1 MIAKSNYILFGF
13 TEWVN
18 APQGYFLRGALQHVY
33 AYMDV
38 GGRATQEQLPS
49 SPVYPPGYVKSSLL
63 RVLRSR
69 YLCIHARQLTKG
81 AAISSIFASFSLST
95 VHPCTTPHYTS
106 QANTTAWTQEVER
119 IRRQSRELLYTLSNC
134 GF

>member
-1 MIAKSNYILFGF
+1 MAQIMIIITLLTLFEF
-13 TEWVN
+13 THSVKT
-18 APQGYFLRGALQHVY
+18 LQHVY

-49 SPVYPPGYVKSSLL
+49 SPVCPSSYVKSSLL

-81 AAISSIFASFSLST
+81 TAISSFFYYASQT
-95 VHPCTTPHYTS
+95 
-106 QANTTAWTQEVER
+106 NTTAWTQDDSREGGGREGLEHILEVER
-119 IRRQSRELLYTLSNC
+119 IRTNIGHIRVK
-134 GF
+134 